1 MKEAVIVSAVRTAV
15 GRAPR
20 GSLRNTRPDDM
31 AGAVVKEA
39 LNRAP
44 GLKPE
49 EIDDL
54 VIGCSF
60 PEAEQGLNVARLI
73 SYIAGLP
80 YTVPGQTVNRFCS
93 SGLQAIAIGAEHIM
107 CGFADAI
114 IGGGVE
120 SMSMVPMG
128 GNKAVPNLK
137 LIESYPEGYTAM
149 GVTAENVARKFGISR
164 EDQDAF
170 ALKSHQ
176 KAAAA
181 VKAGKFKDEILPLK
195 VKTQEVSEDGKVT
208 FREFVF
214 DTDEGIRADTTLEAL
229 SKLRPAFSTTG
240 SVTPGNS
247 SPLNDGASATVILS
261 KEKAKSLGLAPMA
274 TFRSFAV
281 AGVPPE
287 LMGIGP
293 VEAIPKALKL
303 AGLKLDQIDLFELN
317 EAFASQ
323 ALYCCRTLGLDMEKV
338 NVNGGAIALGHALG
352 NSGGRLTTTLVHE
365 MKRRNARYGVVS
377 MCIGFGM
384 GAAAVFEREP
394 KVLIADCGADL
405 RAGVE
410 GVVRI
415 TPH

>member
-1 MKEAVIVSAVRTAV
+1 MKEPVIVSAVRTAV

-31 AGAVVKEA
+31 AGWVVKEA
-39 LNRAP
+39 MSRVP

-49 EIDDL
+49 EVDDV

-73 SYIAGLP
+73 NYIAGLP

-107 CGFADAI
+107 CGFADVI

-128 GNKAVPNLK
+128 GNKTVPNLR
-137 LIESYPEGYTAM
+137 LIEKYPEGYTAM
-149 GVTAENVARKFGISR
+149 GVTAENVAIKFKISR

-181 VKAGKFKDEILPLK
+181 IQAGRFKDEILPIK
-195 VKTQEVSEDGKVT
+195 VKTQEVTEDGQVK

-214 DTDEGIRADTTLEAL
+214 DTDEGVRGDSTLEAL
-229 SKLRPAFSTTG
+229 AKLRPAFSTTG
-240 SVTPGNS
+240 SVTPGNA
-247 SPLNDGASATVILS
+247 SPLNDGAAATVILS
-261 KEKAKSLGLAPMA
+261 KEKAKALGVKPLA

-303 AGLKLDQIDLFELN
+303 AGVTLDQIDLFELN

-323 ALYCCRTLGLDMEKV
+323 ALYCCRTLGLNMDKV

-352 NSGGRLTTTLVHE
+352 NSGARLTTTLMHE

-394 KVLIADCGADL
+394 NY
-405 RAGVE
+405 
-410 GVVRI
+410 
-415 TPH
+415 

>member
-20 GSLRNTRPDDM
+20 GSLRNTRPDDL
-31 AGAVVKEA
+31 AAWVVKEA
-39 LNRAP
+39 MNRVP
-44 GLKPE
+44 GLKPADV
-49 EIDDL
+49 DDV

-73 SYIAGLP
+73 NYIAGLP

-107 CGFADAI
+107 CGFADVV

-128 GNKAVPNLK
+128 GNKTVPNLK
-137 LIESYPEGYTAM
+137 LIETYPEGYTAM
-149 GVTAENVARKFGISR
+149 GVTAENVAIKFKISR
-164 EDQDAF
+164 EEQDAF

-181 VKAGKFKDEILPLK
+181 IQAGKFKDEILPIK
-195 VKTQEVSEDGKVT
+195 VKTQEVTEDGQVK

-214 DTDEGIRADTTLEAL
+214 DTDEGVRADSTIEAL
-229 SKLRPAFSTTG
+229 AKLRPAFSTTG
-240 SVTPGNS
+240 SVTPGNA
-247 SPLNDGASATVILS
+247 SPLNDGAAATVILS
-261 KEKAKSLGLAPMA
+261 KEKAKALGVKPMA

-303 AGLKLDQIDLFELN
+303 AGVTLDQIDLFELN

-323 ALYCCRTLGLDMEKV
+323 ALYCCRTLGLNMDKV

-352 NSGGRLTTTLVHE
+352 NSGARLTTTLVHE

-394 KVLIADCGADL
+394 SY
-405 RAGVE
+405 
-410 GVVRI
+410 
-415 TPH
+415 

>member
-1 MKEAVIVSAVRTAV
+1 MREAVIVSAVRTAV

-31 AGAVVKEA
+31 AGWVVKEA

-44 GLKPE
+44 GVKPE

-73 SYIAGLP
+73 AYIAGLP
-80 YTVPGQTVNRFCS
+80 YQVPGQTVNRFCS

-107 CGFADAI
+107 CGFADVIVA
-114 IGGGVE
+114 GGVE

-128 GNKAVPNLK
+128 GNKTVPNLK
-137 LIESYPEGYTAM
+137 LIEKYPEGYTAM
-149 GVTAENVARKFGISR
+149 GVTAENVARKYGISR

-170 ALKSHQ
+170 AFKSHQ

-181 VKAGKFKDEILPLK
+181 IKAGRFRDEILPIK
-195 VKTQEVSEDGKVT
+195 TKTQEVAEDGTVK

-214 DTDEGIRADTTLEAL
+214 DTDEGVRADTTLEAL
-229 SKLRPAFSTTG
+229 SKLRPAFSVTG

-247 SPLNDGASATVILS
+247 SPLNDGASAVVLMS

-293 VEAIPKALKL
+293 VEAIPKALKF
-303 AGLKLDQIDLFELN
+303 AGLNLSQIDLFELN

-323 ALYCCRTLGLDMEKV
+323 ALYICRTLGLDMDKV

-352 NSGGRLTTTLVHE
+352 NSGARLTTTLMHA
-365 MKRRNARYGVVS
+365 MKRQNARYGIVS

-384 GAAAVFEREP
+384 GAAGVFEREP
-394 KVLIADCGADL
+394 NY
-405 RAGVE
+405 
-410 GVVRI
+410 
-415 TPH
+415 

>member
-1 MKEAVIVSAVRTAV
+1 MREAVVVSAVRTAV

-31 AGAVVKEA
+31 AAWVVKEA

-44 GLKPE
+44 GVKPE
-49 EIDDL
+49 EVDDL
-54 VIGCSF
+54 IIGCSF

-73 SYIAGLP
+73 GYLAGLP
-80 YTVPGQTVNRFCS
+80 SSVPGQTINRFCS

-107 CGFADAI
+107 CGFADVI
-114 IGGGVE
+114 IAGGVE

-128 GNKAVPNLK
+128 GNKTVPNLK
-137 LIESYPEGYTAM
+137 LIETYPEGYTAM
-149 GVTAENVARKFGISR
+149 GVTAENVARKYGISR
-164 EDQDAF
+164 EDQDVF
-170 ALKSHQ
+170 ALRSHQ

-181 VKAGKFKDEILPLK
+181 IKEGRFKDEILPIK

-208 FREFVF
+208 FRDFVF
-214 DTDEGIRADTTLEAL
+214 DTDEGVRTDTSLEAL
-229 SKLRPAFSTTG
+229 AKLRPAFSVTG

-247 SPLNDGASATVILS
+247 SPLNDGASAVVLMS
-261 KEKAKSLGLAPMA
+261 KEKAKSLGLKPMA

-293 VEAIPKALKL
+293 VEAVPKALKY
-303 AGLKLDQIDLFELN
+303 AGLNLSQIDLFELN

-323 ALYCCRTLGLDMEKV
+323 ALYVCRTLGLTLDRV

-352 NSGGRLTTTLVHE
+352 NSGARLTTTLMHA

-384 GAAAVFEREP
+384 GAAGVFEREP
-394 KVLIADCGADL
+394 SY
-405 RAGVE
+405 
-410 GVVRI
+410 
-415 TPH
+415 

>member
-1 MKEAVIVSAVRTAV
+1 MREAVIVSAVRTAV

-31 AGAVVKEA
+31 AGWVVKEA

-44 GLKPE
+44 GVKPE
-49 EIDDL
+49 EVDDL
-54 VIGCSF
+54 VMGCSF

-107 CGFADAI
+107 CGFADVI

-128 GNKAVPNLK
+128 GNKTVPNLK
-137 LIESYPEGYTAM
+137 LIEAYPEGYTAM

-181 VKAGKFKDEILPLK
+181 VKGGKFKAEILPIK

-214 DTDEGIRADTTLEAL
+214 DTDEGIRADTTMEAL

-247 SPLNDGASATVILS
+247 SPLNDGASAVVIMT
-261 KEKAKSLGLAPMA
+261 KEKAKSLRLAPMA

-287 LMGIGP
+287 IMGIGP
-293 VEAIPKALKL
+293 VEAIPKALKF
-303 AGLKLDQIDLFELN
+303 AGVTLDQIDLFELN

-323 ALYCCRTLGLDMEKV
+323 ALYCCRTLGLNMDRV

-394 KVLIADCGADL
+394 NY
-405 RAGVE
+405 
-410 GVVRI
+410 
-415 TPH
+415 

>member
-1 MKEAVIVSAVRTAV
+1 MREAVIVSAVRTAV

-31 AGAVVKEA
+31 AGWVVKEA
-39 LNRAP
+39 LNRAK
-44 GLKPE
+44 GLKPGE
-49 EIDDL
+49 VDD
-54 VIGCSF
+54 VVMGCSF

-73 SYIAGLP
+73 CYIAGLP

-107 CGFADAI
+107 CGFADVI
-114 IGGGVE
+114 IAGGIE

-128 GNKAVPNLK
+128 GNKTVPNLK
-137 LIESYPEGYTAM
+137 LIEAYPEGYTAM

-164 EDQDAF
+164 EEQDAF

-181 VKAGKFKDEILPLK
+181 VKTGKFKDEILPIK
-195 VKTQEVSEDGKVT
+195 VRTQEVSEEGKVT

-214 DTDEGIRADTTLEAL
+214 DTDEGIRADTTMEAL
-229 SKLRPAFSTTG
+229 SKLRAAFSTTG

-247 SPLNDGASATVILS
+247 SPLNDGASAVVIMS
-261 KEKAKSLGLAPMA
+261 KEKAKSLGLSPMA
-274 TFRSFAV
+274 TFRSFAA

-293 VEAIPKALKL
+293 VEAIPKALKF
-303 AGLKLDQIDLFELN
+303 AGVTLDQIDLFELN

-323 ALYCCRTLGLDMEKV
+323 ALYCCRTLGLSMDKV

-365 MKRRNARYGVVS
+365 MKRRNTRYGVVS

-394 KVLIADCGADL
+394 
-405 RAGVE
+405 E
-410 GVVRI
+410 
-415 TPH
+415 

>member
-31 AGAVVKEA
+31 AGWVVKEA
-39 LNRAP
+39 MNRVP

-49 EIDDL
+49 EVDDV

-73 SYIAGLP
+73 NYLAGLP

-107 CGFADAI
+107 CGFADVI

-128 GNKAVPNLK
+128 GNKTVPNLK
-137 LIESYPEGYTAM
+137 LIETYPDGYTAM
-149 GVTAENVARKFGISR
+149 GVTAENVARKFNISR

-181 VKAGKFKDEILPLK
+181 IKAGRFRDEILPIK
-195 VKTQEVSEDGKVT
+195 VKTQEVTEDGQVK

-214 DTDEGIRADTTLEAL
+214 DTDEGVRADSTLEAL
-229 SKLRPAFSTTG
+229 AKLRPAFSTTG
-240 SVTPGNS
+240 SVTPGNA
-247 SPLNDGASATVILS
+247 SPLNDGAAATVILS
-261 KEKAKSLGLAPMA
+261 KEKAKALGVKPMA

-303 AGLKLDQIDLFELN
+303 AGVTLDQIDLFELN

-323 ALYCCRTLGLDMEKV
+323 ALYCCRTLGLKIDKV

-352 NSGGRLTTTLVHE
+352 NSGARLTTTLMHE

-394 KVLIADCGADL
+394 NY
-405 RAGVE
+405 
-410 GVVRI
+410 
-415 TPH
+415 

>member
-31 AGAVVKEA
+31 AGWVVKEA
-39 LNRAP
+39 MNRVP

-49 EIDDL
+49 EVDDV

-73 SYIAGLP
+73 NYIAGLP

-107 CGFADAI
+107 CGFADVI

-128 GNKAVPNLK
+128 GNKTVPNLR
-137 LIESYPEGYTAM
+137 LIERYPEGYTAM
-149 GVTAENVARKFGISR
+149 GVTAENVAIKFKISR

-181 VKAGKFKDEILPLK
+181 IQAGRFKDEILPIK
-195 VKTQEVSEDGKVT
+195 VKTQEVTEDGQVK

-214 DTDEGIRADTTLEAL
+214 DTDEGVRGDSTLEAL
-229 SKLRPAFSTTG
+229 AKLRPAFSTTG
-240 SVTPGNS
+240 SVTPGNA
-247 SPLNDGASATVILS
+247 SPLNDGAAATVILS
-261 KEKAKSLGLAPMA
+261 KEKAKALGVKPLA

-303 AGLKLDQIDLFELN
+303 AGVTLDQIDLFELN

-323 ALYCCRTLGLDMEKV
+323 ALYCCRTLGLNMDKV

-352 NSGGRLTTTLVHE
+352 NSGARLTTTLMHE

-394 KVLIADCGADL
+394 NY
-405 RAGVE
+405 
-410 GVVRI
+410 
-415 TPH
+415 

>member
-1 MKEAVIVSAVRTAV
+1 MREAVIVSAVRTAV

-20 GSLRNTRPDDM
+20 GSLRNTRPDDL
-31 AGAVVKEA
+31 AGWVVKEA
-39 LNRAP
+39 LKRVP

-49 EIDDL
+49 EVDDL

-73 SYIAGLP
+73 CYLAGLP

-107 CGFADAI
+107 CGFADVI
-114 IGGGVE
+114 IAGGVE

-137 LIESYPEGYTAM
+137 LVETYPEGYTAM
-149 GVTAENVARKFGISR
+149 GVTAENVARKFGINR

-170 ALKSHQ
+170 ALNSHQ

-181 VKAGKFKDEILPLK
+181 IRAGKFKDEILPVK
-195 VKTQEVSEDGKVT
+195 VKTQEVSEDGKVS
-208 FREFVF
+208 FREFTF
-214 DTDEGIRADTTLEAL
+214 DTDEGVRADTSLEAL
-229 SKLRPAFSTTG
+229 KNLRPAFSATG
-240 SVTPGNS
+240 TVTPGNS
-247 SPLNDGASATVILS
+247 SPLNDGASAVVILS

-293 VEAIPKALKL
+293 VEAIPKALKF
-303 AGLKLDQIDLFELN
+303 AGVTLNQIDLYELN

-323 ALYCCRTLGLDMEKV
+323 ALYICRTLGLNMDKV

-352 NSGGRLTTTLVHE
+352 NSGARLTTTLMHE
-365 MKRRNARYGVVS
+365 MKRRNGRYGVVS

-394 KVLIADCGADL
+394 SY
-405 RAGVE
+405 
-410 GVVRI
+410 
-415 TPH
+415 

>member
-20 GSLRNTRPDDM
+20 GSLRNTRPDDL
-31 AGAVVKEA
+31 AAWVVKEA
-39 LNRAP
+39 MNRVP

-49 EIDDL
+49 EVDDV

-73 SYIAGLP
+73 NYLVGLP

-107 CGFADAI
+107 CGFADVI

-128 GNKAVPNLK
+128 GNKTVPNLK
-137 LIESYPEGYTAM
+137 LIETYPEGYTAM
-149 GVTAENVARKFGISR
+149 GVTAENVATKFGISR

-170 ALKSHQ
+170 ALNSHQ

-181 VKAGKFKDEILPLK
+181 IKAGRFKDEILPIK
-195 VKTQEVSEDGKVT
+195 VKTQEVTEEGKVK

-214 DTDEGIRADTTLEAL
+214 DTDEGVRSDSTMEAL
-229 SKLRPAFSTTG
+229 AKLRPAFSTTG
-240 SVTPGNS
+240 SVTPGNA
-247 SPLNDGASATVILS
+247 SPLNDGASAAVILS
-261 KEKAKSLGLAPMA
+261 KEKAKTLGVQPMA

-281 AGVPPE
+281 VGVPPE

-303 AGLKLDQIDLFELN
+303 AGVTLDQIDLFELN

-323 ALYCCRTLGLDMEKV
+323 ALYCCRTLGLNMEKV

-352 NSGGRLTTTLVHE
+352 NSGARLTTTLMHE
-365 MKRRNARYGVVS
+365 MKRRSARYGVVS

-394 KVLIADCGADL
+394 SY
-405 RAGVE
+405 
-410 GVVRI
+410 
-415 TPH
+415 

>member
-1 MKEAVIVSAVRTAV
+1 MREAVVVSAVRTAV

-31 AGAVVKEA
+31 AAWVVKEA

-44 GLKPE
+44 GVKPE
-49 EIDDL
+49 EVDDI

-73 SYIAGLP
+73 GYLAGLP
-80 YTVPGQTVNRFCS
+80 SSVPGQTVNRFCS
-93 SGLQAIAIGAEHIM
+93 SGLQAIATGAEHIM
-107 CGFADAI
+107 CGFADVIVA
-114 IGGGVE
+114 GGVE

-128 GNKAVPNLK
+128 GNKTVPNLK
-137 LIESYPEGYTAM
+137 LIETYPEGYTAM
-149 GVTAENVARKFGISR
+149 GVTAENVARKYGISR
-164 EDQDAF
+164 EDQDVF
-170 ALKSHQ
+170 ALRSHQ

-181 VKAGKFKDEILPLK
+181 IKEGRFKDEILPIK

-208 FREFVF
+208 FRDFVF
-214 DTDEGIRADTTLEAL
+214 DTDEGVRTDTSLEAL
-229 SKLRPAFSTTG
+229 AKLRPAFSVTG

-247 SPLNDGASATVILS
+247 SPLNDGASAVVLMS
-261 KEKAKSLGLAPMA
+261 KEKAKSLGLKPMA

-293 VEAIPKALKL
+293 VEAVPKALKY
-303 AGLKLDQIDLFELN
+303 AGLNLSQIDLFELN

-323 ALYCCRTLGLDMEKV
+323 ALYVCRTLGLTLDRV

-352 NSGGRLTTTLVHE
+352 NSGARLTTTLMHA

-384 GAAAVFEREP
+384 GAAGVFEREP
-394 KVLIADCGADL
+394 SY
-405 RAGVE
+405 
-410 GVVRI
+410 
-415 TPH
+415 

>member
-1 MKEAVIVSAVRTAV
+1 
-15 GRAPR
+15 
-20 GSLRNTRPDDM
+20 M
-31 AGAVVKEA
+31 AGWVVKEA
-39 LNRAP
+39 LTRAK
-44 GLKPE
+44 GLKPGE
-49 EIDDL
+49 VDD
-54 VIGCSF
+54 VVMGCSF

-73 SYIAGLP
+73 CYIAGLP

-107 CGFADAI
+107 CGFADVI
-114 IGGGVE
+114 IAGGIE

-128 GNKAVPNLK
+128 GNKTVPNLK
-137 LIESYPEGYTAM
+137 LIEAYPEGYTAM

-164 EDQDAF
+164 EEQDAF

-181 VKAGKFKDEILPLK
+181 VKAGKFKDEILPIK
-195 VKTQEVSEDGKVT
+195 VRTQEVSEEGKVT

-214 DTDEGIRADTTLEAL
+214 DTDEGIRADTTMAAL
-229 SKLRPAFSTTG
+229 SNLRPAFSTTG

-247 SPLNDGASATVILS
+247 SPLNDGASAVVIMS

-287 LMGIGP
+287 IMGIGP
-293 VEAIPKALKL
+293 VEAIPKALKF
-303 AGLKLDQIDLFELN
+303 AGVTLDQIDLFELN

-323 ALYCCRTLGLDMEKV
+323 ALYCCRTLGLSMDKV

-365 MKRRNARYGVVS
+365 MKRRNTRYGVVS

-394 KVLIADCGADL
+394 
-405 RAGVE
+405 E
-410 GVVRI
+410 S
-415 TPH
+415 

>member
-31 AGAVVKEA
+31 AGWVVKEA
-39 LNRAP
+39 MNRVP

-49 EIDDL
+49 EVEDV

-73 SYIAGLP
+73 NYIAGLP

-107 CGFADAI
+107 CGFAEVI

-128 GNKAVPNLK
+128 GNKTVPNLR
-137 LIESYPEGYTAM
+137 LIEKYPEGYTAM
-149 GVTAENVARKFGISR
+149 GVTAENVAIKFKISR

-181 VKAGKFKDEILPLK
+181 IQAGRFKDEIQPIK
-195 VKTQEVSEDGKVT
+195 VKTQEVTEDGQVK

-214 DTDEGIRADTTLEAL
+214 DTDEGVRGDSTLEAL

-240 SVTPGNS
+240 SVTPGNA
-247 SPLNDGASATVILS
+247 SPLNDGAAATVILS
-261 KEKAKSLGLAPMA
+261 KEKAKALGVKPLA

-303 AGLKLDQIDLFELN
+303 AGVTLDQIDLFELN

-323 ALYCCRTLGLDMEKV
+323 ALYCCRTLGLNMDKV

-352 NSGGRLTTTLVHE
+352 NSGARLTTTLMHE

-394 KVLIADCGADL
+394 NY
-405 RAGVE
+405 
-410 GVVRI
+410 
-415 TPH
+415 

>member
-20 GSLRNTRPDDM
+20 GSLRNTRPDDL
-31 AGAVVKEA
+31 AGWVVKEA

-44 GLKPE
+44 GVKPE
-49 EIDDL
+49 EIDDV

-73 SYIAGLP
+73 AYIAGLP
-80 YTVPGQTVNRFCS
+80 YQVPGQTVNRFCS

-107 CGFADAI
+107 CGFADVIVA
-114 IGGGVE
+114 GGVE

-128 GNKAVPNLK
+128 GNKTVPNLK
-137 LIESYPEGYTAM
+137 LIEKYPEGYTAM
-149 GVTAENVARKFGISR
+149 GVTAENVARKYGISR

-181 VKAGKFKDEILPLK
+181 IKAGRFKDEILPIQT
-195 VKTQEVSEDGKVT
+195 KTQEIAEDGTAK
-208 FREFVF
+208 FRDIVF
-214 DTDEGIRADTTLEAL
+214 DTDEGVRADTTLEAL
-229 SKLRPAFSTTG
+229 GKLRPAFSVTG

-247 SPLNDGASATVILS
+247 SPLNDGASAVVLMS
-261 KEKAKSLGLAPMA
+261 KEKAKALGLAPMA

-293 VEAIPKALKL
+293 VEAIPKALKF
-303 AGLKLDQIDLFELN
+303 AGLNLGQIDLFELN

-323 ALYCCRTLGLDMEKV
+323 ALYICRTLGLDMDKV

-352 NSGGRLTTTLVHE
+352 NSGARLTTTLMHE
-365 MKRRNARYGVVS
+365 MKKRNARFGIVS

-384 GAAAVFEREP
+384 GAAGVFEREP
-394 KVLIADCGADL
+394 NY
-405 RAGVE
+405 
-410 GVVRI
+410 
-415 TPH
+415 

>member
-20 GSLRNTRPDDM
+20 GSLRNTRPDDL
-31 AGAVVKEA
+31 ASWVVKEA
-39 LNRAP
+39 MNRVP

-49 EIDDL
+49 EVDDV

-73 SYIAGLP
+73 NYLVGLP

-107 CGFADAI
+107 CGFADVI

-128 GNKAVPNLK
+128 GNKTVPNLK
-137 LIESYPEGYTAM
+137 LIETYPEGYTAM
-149 GVTAENVARKFGISR
+149 GVTAENVAIKFKISR
-164 EDQDAF
+164 EEQDAF

-181 VKAGKFKDEILPLK
+181 IKAGRFKDEILPIK

-214 DTDEGIRADTTLEAL
+214 DTDEGVRADSTMEAL
-229 SKLRPAFSTTG
+229 AKLRPAFSTTG
-240 SVTPGNS
+240 SVTPGNA

-261 KEKAKSLGLAPMA
+261 KEKARALGVKPMA

-303 AGLKLDQIDLFELN
+303 AGLTLDQVDLIELN

-323 ALYCCRTLGLDMEKV
+323 ALYCCRTLGLNMDKV

-352 NSGGRLTTTLVHE
+352 NSGARLTTTLLHE
-365 MKRRNARYGVVS
+365 MKRRNARYGLAS

-394 KVLIADCGADL
+394 GY
-405 RAGVE
+405 
-410 GVVRI
+410 
-415 TPH
+415 

>member
-1 MKEAVIVSAVRTAV
+1 
-15 GRAPR
+15 
-20 GSLRNTRPDDM
+20 M
-31 AGAVVKEA
+31 AGWVVKEA

-44 GLKPE
+44 GVKPE

-73 SYIAGLP
+73 AYIADLP
-80 YTVPGQTVNRFCS
+80 YQVPGQTVNRFCS

-107 CGFADAI
+107 CGFADVIVA
-114 IGGGVE
+114 GGVE

-128 GNKAVPNLK
+128 GNKTVPNLK
-137 LIESYPEGYTAM
+137 LIEKYPEGYTAM
-149 GVTAENVARKFGISR
+149 GVTAENVARKYGISR

-181 VKAGKFKDEILPLK
+181 IKAGKFKDEILPIK
-195 VKTQEVSEDGKVT
+195 TKTQEVSEDGTVK

-214 DTDEGIRADTTLEAL
+214 DTDEGVRADTTLEAL
-229 SKLRPAFSTTG
+229 SKLRPAFSVTG

-247 SPLNDGASATVILS
+247 SPLNDGASAVVLMS

-293 VEAIPKALKL
+293 VEAIPKALKF
-303 AGLKLDQIDLFELN
+303 AGLNLSQIDLFELN

-323 ALYCCRTLGLDMEKV
+323 ALYICRTLGLDMNKV

-352 NSGGRLTTTLVHE
+352 NSGARLTTTLMHE
-365 MKRRNARYGVVS
+365 MKKKNARYGIVS

-384 GAAAVFEREP
+384 GAAGVFEREP
-394 KVLIADCGADL
+394 NY
-405 RAGVE
+405 
-410 GVVRI
+410 
-415 TPH
+415 

>member
-20 GSLRNTRPDDM
+20 GSLRNTRPDDL
-31 AGAVVKEA
+31 AGWVVKEA

-44 GLKPE
+44 GVKPE
-49 EIDDL
+49 EIDDV

-73 SYIAGLP
+73 AYIAGLP
-80 YTVPGQTVNRFCS
+80 YQVPGQTVNRFCS

-107 CGFADAI
+107 CGFADVIVA
-114 IGGGVE
+114 GGVE

-128 GNKAVPNLK
+128 GNKTVPNLK
-137 LIESYPEGYTAM
+137 LIEKYPEGYTAM
-149 GVTAENVARKFGISR
+149 GVTAENVARKYGISR

-181 VKAGKFKDEILPLK
+181 IKAGRFKDEILPIQT
-195 VKTQEVSEDGKVT
+195 KTQEIAEDGTAK
-208 FREFVF
+208 FRDIVF
-214 DTDEGIRADTTLEAL
+214 DTDEGVRADTTLEAL
-229 SKLRPAFSTTG
+229 GKLRPAFSVTG

-247 SPLNDGASATVILS
+247 SPLNDGASAVVLMS
-261 KEKAKSLGLAPMA
+261 KEKAKALGLAPMA

-293 VEAIPKALKL
+293 VEAIPKALKF
-303 AGLKLDQIDLFELN
+303 AGLNLSQIDLFELN

-323 ALYCCRTLGLDMEKV
+323 ALYICRTLGLDMDKV

-352 NSGGRLTTTLVHE
+352 NSGARLTTTLMHE
-365 MKRRNARYGVVS
+365 MKKRNARYGIVS

-384 GAAAVFEREP
+384 GAAGVFEREP
-394 KVLIADCGADL
+394 NY
-405 RAGVE
+405 
-410 GVVRI
+410 
-415 TPH
+415 

>member
-1 MKEAVIVSAVRTAV
+1 MREAVIVSAVRTAV

-31 AGAVVKEA
+31 AGWVVREA

-44 GLKPE
+44 GVKPE

-73 SYIAGLP
+73 AYIAGLP
-80 YTVPGQTVNRFCS
+80 YQVPGQTVNRFCS

-107 CGFADAI
+107 CGFADVI
-114 IGGGVE
+114 IAGGVE

-128 GNKAVPNLK
+128 GNKTVPNLK
-137 LIESYPEGYTAM
+137 LIEKYPEGYTAM
-149 GVTAENVARKFGISR
+149 GVTAENVARKYGINR

-181 VKAGKFKDEILPLK
+181 IQAGRFKDEILPIK
-195 VKTQEVSEDGKVT
+195 TKTQEVAEDGKVT

-214 DTDEGIRADTTLEAL
+214 DTDEGVRADTTLEAL
-229 SKLRPAFSTTG
+229 GKLRPAFSLTG

-247 SPLNDGASATVILS
+247 SPLNDGASAVVLMS

-293 VEAIPKALKL
+293 VEAIPKALKF
-303 AGLKLDQIDLFELN
+303 AGLNLSQIDLFELN

-323 ALYCCRTLGLDMEKV
+323 ALYICRTLGLDMDKV

-352 NSGGRLTTTLVHE
+352 NSGARLTTTLMHA
-365 MKRRNARYGVVS
+365 MKRQNARYGIVS

-384 GAAAVFEREP
+384 GAAGVFEREP
-394 KVLIADCGADL
+394 NY
-405 RAGVE
+405 
-410 GVVRI
+410 
-415 TPH
+415 

>member
-20 GSLRNTRPDDM
+20 GSLRNTRPDDL
-31 AGAVVKEA
+31 AAWVVKEA
-39 LNRAP
+39 MNRVP

-49 EIDDL
+49 EVDDV

-73 SYIAGLP
+73 TYIAGLP

-107 CGFADAI
+107 CGFADVI

-128 GNKAVPNLK
+128 GNKTVPNLK
-137 LIESYPEGYTAM
+137 LIETYPDGYTAM
-149 GVTAENVARKFGISR
+149 GVTAENVARKFNISR

-181 VKAGKFKDEILPLK
+181 IKAGRFKDEILPIK
-195 VKTQEVSEDGKVT
+195 VKTQEVTEEGQVK

-214 DTDEGIRADTTLEAL
+214 DTDEGVRADSTLEAL
-229 SKLRPAFSTTG
+229 AKLRPAFSTTG
-240 SVTPGNS
+240 SVTPGNA
-247 SPLNDGASATVILS
+247 SPLNDGAAATVILS
-261 KEKAKSLGLAPMA
+261 KEKAKALGVKPLA

-303 AGLKLDQIDLFELN
+303 AGVTLDQIDLFELN

-323 ALYCCRTLGLDMEKV
+323 ALYCCRTLGLDMDKV

-352 NSGGRLTTTLVHE
+352 NSGARLTTTLVHE

-394 KVLIADCGADL
+394 NY
-405 RAGVE
+405 
-410 GVVRI
+410 
-415 TPH
+415 

>member
-31 AGAVVKEA
+31 AGWVVKEA
-39 LNRAP
+39 LNRVP
-44 GLKPE
+44 GLKPGDVE
-49 EIDDL
+49 DV

-73 SYIAGLP
+73 CYIAGLP

-107 CGFADAI
+107 CGFAEVI

-137 LIESYPEGYTAM
+137 LVETYPEGYTAM
-149 GVTAENVARKFGISR
+149 GVTAENVAQKFGISR
-164 EDQDAF
+164 EEQDAF

-181 VKAGKFKDEILPLK
+181 IKAGKFKDEILPIK
-195 VKTQEVSEDGKVT
+195 VKTQEVSEDGKVS

-214 DTDEGIRADTTLEAL
+214 DTDEGVRGDSTLEAL
-229 SKLRPAFSTTG
+229 GKLRPAFSTTG
-240 SVTPGNS
+240 SVTPGNA
-247 SPLNDGASATVILS
+247 SPLNDGASAVVILS
-261 KEKAKSLGLAPMA
+261 KEKAKALGVKPLA

-303 AGLKLDQIDLFELN
+303 AGVTLDQIDLFELN

-323 ALYCCRTLGLDMEKV
+323 ALYCCRKLGLNMDKV

-352 NSGGRLTTTLVHE
+352 NSGGRLTTTLMHA
-365 MKRRNARYGVVS
+365 MKSRNARYGVVS

-394 KVLIADCGADL
+394 NY
-405 RAGVE
+405 
-410 GVVRI
+410 
-415 TPH
+415 

>member
-31 AGAVVKEA
+31 AGWVVKEA
-39 LNRAP
+39 LTRVP

-49 EIDDL
+49 EVEDVI
-54 VIGCSF
+54 IGCSF

-73 SYIAGLP
+73 CYIAGLP
-80 YTVPGQTVNRFCS
+80 YTVPGQTINRFCS
-93 SGLQAIAIGAEHIM
+93 SGLQAVAIGAEHIM
-107 CGFADAI
+107 CGFADVI
-114 IGGGVE
+114 IAGGVE

-137 LIESYPEGYTAM
+137 LVETYPEGYTAM
-149 GVTAENVARKFGISR
+149 GVTAENVAQKFGIRR
-164 EDQDAF
+164 EEQDAF
-170 ALKSHQ
+170 ALKSHE

-181 VKAGKFKDEILPLK
+181 IQSGRFKDEILPVK

-208 FREFVF
+208 CREFVF
-214 DTDEGIRADTTLEAL
+214 DTDEGVRADTSMEAL

-240 SVTPGNS
+240 SVTPGNA
-247 SPLNDGASATVILS
+247 SPLNDGASAVVLLS
-261 KEKAKSLGLAPMA
+261 KEKAKSLGLKPMA

-287 LMGIGP
+287 IMGIGP

-303 AGLKLDQIDLFELN
+303 AGVTLDQIDLFELN

-323 ALYCCRTLGLDMEKV
+323 ALYVCRTLGLKMEKV

-352 NSGGRLTTTLVHE
+352 NSGARLTTTLVHE
-365 MKRRNARYGVVS
+365 MKRRKARYGVVS

-394 KVLIADCGADL
+394 NN
-405 RAGVE
+405 
-410 GVVRI
+410 
-415 TPH
+415 

>member
-20 GSLRNTRPDDM
+20 GSLRNTRPDDL
-31 AGAVVKEA
+31 AGWVVKEA

-44 GLKPE
+44 GVKPE
-49 EIDDL
+49 EIDDV

-73 SYIAGLP
+73 AYIAGLP
-80 YTVPGQTVNRFCS
+80 YQVPGQTVNRFCS

-107 CGFADAI
+107 CGFADVIVA
-114 IGGGVE
+114 GGVE

-128 GNKAVPNLK
+128 GNKTVPNLK
-137 LIESYPEGYTAM
+137 LIEKYPEGYTAM
-149 GVTAENVARKFGISR
+149 GVTAENVARKYGISR

-181 VKAGKFKDEILPLK
+181 IKAGRFKDEILPIQT
-195 VKTQEVSEDGKVT
+195 KTQEIAEDGTAK
-208 FREFVF
+208 FREIVF
-214 DTDEGIRADTTLEAL
+214 DTDEGVRADTTLEAL
-229 SKLRPAFSTTG
+229 GKLRPAFSVTG

-247 SPLNDGASATVILS
+247 SPLNDGASAVVLMS

-293 VEAIPKALKL
+293 VEAIPKALKF
-303 AGLKLDQIDLFELN
+303 AGLNLSQIDLFELN

-323 ALYCCRTLGLDMEKV
+323 ALYICRNLGLDMDKV

-352 NSGGRLTTTLVHE
+352 NSGARLTTTLMHE
-365 MKRRNARYGVVS
+365 MKKRNARYGIVS

-384 GAAAVFEREP
+384 GAAGVFEREP
-394 KVLIADCGADL
+394 NY
-405 RAGVE
+405 
-410 GVVRI
+410 
-415 TPH
+415 

>member
-1 MKEAVIVSAVRTAV
+1 
-15 GRAPR
+15 
-20 GSLRNTRPDDM
+20 M
-31 AGAVVKEA
+31 AGWVVKEA

-44 GLKPE
+44 GVKPE
-49 EIDDL
+49 EIDDV

-73 SYIAGLP
+73 AYIAGLP
-80 YTVPGQTVNRFCS
+80 YQVPGQTVNRFCS

-107 CGFADAI
+107 CGFADVIVA
-114 IGGGVE
+114 GGVE

-128 GNKAVPNLK
+128 GNKTVPNLK
-137 LIESYPEGYTAM
+137 LIEKYPEGYTAM
-149 GVTAENVARKFGISR
+149 GVTAENVARKYGISR

-181 VKAGKFKDEILPLK
+181 IKAGRFKDEILPIK
-195 VKTQEVSEDGKVT
+195 TKTQEVAEDGTPK
-208 FREFVF
+208 FRELVF
-214 DTDEGIRADTTLEAL
+214 DTDEGVRADTTLEAL
-229 SKLRPAFSTTG
+229 GKLRPAFSVTG

-247 SPLNDGASATVILS
+247 SPLNDGAAAVVLMS

-293 VEAIPKALKL
+293 VEAIPKALKF
-303 AGLKLDQIDLFELN
+303 AGLNLSQIDLFELN

-323 ALYCCRTLGLDMEKV
+323 ALYICRTLGLDMDRV

-352 NSGGRLTTTLVHE
+352 NSGARLTTTLMHE
-365 MKRRNARYGVVS
+365 MKKRNARYGIVS

-384 GAAAVFEREP
+384 GAAGVFERESNY
-394 KVLIADCGADL
+394 
-405 RAGVE
+405 
-410 GVVRI
+410 
-415 TPH
+415 

>member
-1 MKEAVIVSAVRTAV
+1 MREAVIVSAVRTAV

-20 GSLRNTRPDDM
+20 GSLKNTRPDDM
-31 AGAVVKEA
+31 AGWVVKEA

-44 GLKPE
+44 GVKPE

-73 SYIAGLP
+73 AYIAGLP
-80 YTVPGQTVNRFCS
+80 YQVPGQTVNRFCS

-107 CGFADAI
+107 CGFADVI
-114 IGGGVE
+114 IAGGVE

-128 GNKAVPNLK
+128 GNKTVPNLK
-137 LIESYPEGYTAM
+137 LIEKYPEGYTAM
-149 GVTAENVARKFGISR
+149 GVTAENVARKYGISR

-181 VKAGKFKDEILPLK
+181 TKAGRFKDEILPIK
-195 VKTQEVSEDGKVT
+195 TKTQEVTEDGQVK

-214 DTDEGIRADTTLEAL
+214 DTDEGVRADTTLEAL
-229 SKLRPAFSTTG
+229 SKLRPAFSVTG

-247 SPLNDGASATVILS
+247 SPLNDGASAVVLMS

-293 VEAIPKALKL
+293 VEAIPKALKF
-303 AGLKLDQIDLFELN
+303 AGLNLNQIDLFELN

-323 ALYCCRTLGLDMEKV
+323 ALHICRTLGLDMDKV

-352 NSGGRLTTTLVHE
+352 NSGARLTTTLMHE
-365 MKRRNARYGVVS
+365 MKRRNTRYGIVS

-384 GAAAVFEREP
+384 GAAGVFERE
-394 KVLIADCGADL
+394 
-405 RAGVE
+405 
-410 GVVRI
+410 
-415 TPH
+415 TNY

>member
-20 GSLRNTRPDDM
+20 GSLRNTRPDDL
-31 AGAVVKEA
+31 AAWVVKEA
-39 LNRAP
+39 MNRVP

-49 EIDDL
+49 EVDDV

-73 SYIAGLP
+73 NYLVGLP

-107 CGFADAI
+107 CGFADVI

-128 GNKAVPNLK
+128 GNKTVPNLR
-137 LIESYPEGYTAM
+137 LIETYPEGYTAM
-149 GVTAENVARKFGISR
+149 GVTAENVARKFNISR
-164 EDQDAF
+164 EEQDAF

-181 VKAGKFKDEILPLK
+181 IQAGRFKDEILPIK
-195 VKTQEVSEDGKVT
+195 VKTQELTEDGQVK
-208 FREFVF
+208 FRQFVF
-214 DTDEGIRADTTLEAL
+214 DTDEGVRADSTMEAL
-229 SKLRPAFSTTG
+229 AKLRPAFSTTG
-240 SVTPGNS
+240 SVTPGNA
-247 SPLNDGASATVILS
+247 SPLNDGAAATVILS
-261 KEKAKSLGLAPMA
+261 KEKAKALGVKPMA

-303 AGLKLDQIDLFELN
+303 AGVTLDQIDLFELN

-323 ALYCCRTLGLDMEKV
+323 ALYCCRKLGLDMDKV

-352 NSGGRLTTTLVHE
+352 NSGARLTTTLMHE

-394 KVLIADCGADL
+394 ND
-405 RAGVE
+405 
-410 GVVRI
+410 
-415 TPH
+415 

>member
-1 MKEAVIVSAVRTAV
+1 MREAVIVSAVRTAV

-20 GSLRNTRPDDM
+20 GSLRNTRPDDL
-31 AGAVVKEA
+31 AGWVVKEA

-49 EIDDL
+49 EVDDL

-73 SYIAGLP
+73 CYIAGLP

-107 CGFADAI
+107 CGFADVI
-114 IGGGVE
+114 IAGGVE

-137 LIESYPEGYTAM
+137 LVETYPEGYTAM

-170 ALKSHQ
+170 AFMNHQ
-176 KAAAA
+176 KAATAIP
-181 VKAGKFKDEILPLK
+181 GKFKDEILPVK
-195 VKTQEVSEDGKVT
+195 VKTQEVSEDGKVS
-208 FREFVF
+208 FREFTF
-214 DTDEGIRADTTLEAL
+214 DTDEGVRADTSIEAL
-229 SKLRPAFSTTG
+229 KNLRPAFSATG
-240 SVTPGNS
+240 TVTPGNA
-247 SPLNDGASATVILS
+247 SPLNDGASAVVLIS

-274 TFRSFAV
+274 TFRSFSV

-287 LMGIGP
+287 IMGIGP
-293 VEAIPKALKL
+293 VEAIPKALKF
-303 AGLKLDQIDLFELN
+303 AGVALDQIDLFELN

-323 ALYCCRTLGLDMEKV
+323 ALYVCRTLGLNMDKV

-352 NSGGRLTTTLVHE
+352 NSGARLTTTLMHE
-365 MKRRNARYGVVS
+365 MKRRNGRYGVVS

-394 KVLIADCGADL
+394 SY
-405 RAGVE
+405 
-410 GVVRI
+410 
-415 TPH
+415 

>member
-20 GSLRNTRPDDM
+20 GSLRNTRPDDL
-31 AGAVVKEA
+31 AAWVVKEA
-39 LNRAP
+39 MNRVP

-49 EIDDL
+49 EVDDV

-73 SYIAGLP
+73 NYLVGLP

-107 CGFADAI
+107 CGFADVI

-128 GNKAVPNLK
+128 GNKTVPNLK
-137 LIESYPEGYTAM
+137 LIETYPEGYTAM
-149 GVTAENVARKFGISR
+149 GVTAENVAIKFKISR
-164 EDQDAF
+164 EEQDAF

-181 VKAGKFKDEILPLK
+181 IKAGRFKDEILPIK

-214 DTDEGIRADTTLEAL
+214 DTDEGVRADSTMEAL
-229 SKLRPAFSTTG
+229 AKLRPAFSTTG
-240 SVTPGNS
+240 SVTPGNA

-261 KEKAKSLGLAPMA
+261 KEKARALGVKPMA

-303 AGLKLDQIDLFELN
+303 AGLTLDQVDLIELN

-323 ALYCCRTLGLDMEKV
+323 ALYCCRTLGLNMDKV

-352 NSGGRLTTTLVHE
+352 NSGARLTTTLLHE
-365 MKRRNARYGVVS
+365 MKRRNARYGLAS

-394 KVLIADCGADL
+394 GY
-405 RAGVE
+405 
-410 GVVRI
+410 
-415 TPH
+415 

>member
-20 GSLRNTRPDDM
+20 GSLRNTRPDDL
-31 AGAVVKEA
+31 AGWVVKEA

-44 GLKPE
+44 GVKPE
-49 EIDDL
+49 EIDDV

-73 SYIAGLP
+73 AYIAGLP
-80 YTVPGQTVNRFCS
+80 YQVPGQTVNRFCS

-107 CGFADAI
+107 CGFADVIVA
-114 IGGGVE
+114 GGVE

-128 GNKAVPNLK
+128 GNKTVPNLK
-137 LIESYPEGYTAM
+137 LIEKYPEGYTAM
-149 GVTAENVARKFGISR
+149 GVTAENVARKYGISR

-181 VKAGKFKDEILPLK
+181 IKAGRFKDEILPIQTK
-195 VKTQEVSEDGKVT
+195 IQEIAEDGTAK
-208 FREFVF
+208 FREIVF
-214 DTDEGIRADTTLEAL
+214 DTDEGVRADTTLEAL
-229 SKLRPAFSTTG
+229 GKLRPAFSVTG

-247 SPLNDGASATVILS
+247 SPLNDGASAVVLMS
-261 KEKAKSLGLAPMA
+261 KEKAKALGLAPMA

-293 VEAIPKALKL
+293 VEAIPKALKF
-303 AGLKLDQIDLFELN
+303 AGLNLSQIDLFELN

-323 ALYCCRTLGLDMEKV
+323 ALYICRTLGLDMDKV

-352 NSGGRLTTTLVHE
+352 NSGARLTTTLMHE
-365 MKRRNARYGVVS
+365 MKKRNARFGIVS

-384 GAAAVFEREP
+384 GAAGVFEREP
-394 KVLIADCGADL
+394 NY
-405 RAGVE
+405 
-410 GVVRI
+410 
-415 TPH
+415 

>member
-20 GSLRNTRPDDM
+20 GSLRNTRPDDL
-31 AGAVVKEA
+31 AAWVVKEA
-39 LNRAP
+39 MNRVP

-49 EIDDL
+49 EVDDV

-73 SYIAGLP
+73 NYLVGLP

-107 CGFADAI
+107 CGFADVI

-128 GNKAVPNLK
+128 GNKTVPNLK
-137 LIESYPEGYTAM
+137 LIETYPEGYTAM
-149 GVTAENVARKFGISR
+149 GVTAENVAIKFKISR
-164 EDQDAF
+164 GEQDAF

-181 VKAGKFKDEILPLK
+181 IKAGRFKDEILPIK
-195 VKTQEVSEDGKVT
+195 VKTQEVSEEGKVT

-214 DTDEGIRADTTLEAL
+214 DTDEGVRADSTMEAL
-229 SKLRPAFSTTG
+229 AKLRPAFSTTG
-240 SVTPGNS
+240 SVTPGNA

-261 KEKAKSLGLAPMA
+261 KEKARALGVKPMA

-303 AGLKLDQIDLFELN
+303 AGLTLDQVDLIELN

-323 ALYCCRTLGLDMEKV
+323 ALYCCRTLGLDMDKV

-352 NSGGRLTTTLVHE
+352 NSGARLTTTLLHE
-365 MKRRNARYGVVS
+365 MKRRNARYGLAS

-394 KVLIADCGADL
+394 GY
-405 RAGVE
+405 
-410 GVVRI
+410 
-415 TPH
+415 

>member
-1 MKEAVIVSAVRTAV
+1 MREAVIVSAVRTAV

-20 GSLRNTRPDDM
+20 GSLRNTRPDDL
-31 AGAVVKEA
+31 AAWVVKEA
-39 LNRAP
+39 MNRVP

-49 EIDDL
+49 EVDDM

-73 SYIAGLP
+73 NYLVGLP
-80 YTVPGQTVNRFCS
+80 YTVPGQTVNRFCA
-93 SGLQAIAIGAEHIM
+93 SGLQAIVTGAEHIM
-107 CGFADAI
+107 CGFADVI

-128 GNKAVPNLK
+128 GNKTVPNLK
-137 LIESYPEGYTAM
+137 LIETYPEGYTAM
-149 GVTAENVARKFGISR
+149 GVTAENVARKFNISR
-164 EDQDAF
+164 EEQDAF

-181 VKAGKFKDEILPLK
+181 IKAGRFKDEILPIK
-195 VKTQEVSEDGKVT
+195 VKTQEVTEDGQVK

-214 DTDEGIRADTTLEAL
+214 DTDEGVRPDSTMEAL
-229 SKLRPAFSTTG
+229 AKLRPAFSTTG
-240 SVTPGNS
+240 SVTAGNS

-261 KEKAKSLGLAPMA
+261 KEKAKALGVQPMA
-274 TFRSFAV
+274 TLRSYAAV
-281 AGVPPE
+281 GVPPE

-303 AGLKLDQIDLFELN
+303 AGLTLDQMDLIELN

-323 ALYCCRTLGLDMEKV
+323 ALYCCRTLGLNMDRV

-352 NSGGRLTTTLVHE
+352 NSGARLTTTLLHE
-365 MKRRNARYGVVS
+365 MKRRNARYGLAS

-394 KVLIADCGADL
+394 VY
-405 RAGVE
+405 
-410 GVVRI
+410 
-415 TPH
+415 